1 MQLIFGFAFS
11 LVLLLMTAITEPYT
25 SRSNDYFALLCN
37 FCLVALMFFSLVLK
51 VGLLSEEVE
60 GILSSE
66 LKALYTYNTA
76 QLSVLSFARCW
87 LLSSWLCSWQLTKCT
102 ALHRRQRAWLLQ
114 SARPQRRVAA

>member
-1 MQLIFGFAFS
+1 
-11 LVLLLMTAITEPYT
+11 
-25 SRSNDYFALLCN
+25 
-37 FCLVALMFFSLVLK
+37 MFFSLVLK

-76 QLSVLSFARCW
+76 QLSVALVCT
-87 LLSSWLCSWQLTKCT
+87 LLASIIVAGSWQFAKCT